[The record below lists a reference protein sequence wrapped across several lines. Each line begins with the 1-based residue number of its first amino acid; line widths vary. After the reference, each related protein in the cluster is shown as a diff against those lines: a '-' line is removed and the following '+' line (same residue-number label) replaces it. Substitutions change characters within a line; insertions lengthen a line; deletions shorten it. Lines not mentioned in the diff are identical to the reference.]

1 MKHPLKQAAALC
13 SAFTL
18 VVVASSAIYSNG
30 PLRGSI
36 ADPYNDYVI
45 DDGMGGGNS
54 SATTTTSSDDGMGGG
69 ASSETTSSTDNDDG
83 MDGGGSSSTGTDG
96 DDGYEDDWNNYS
108 SPGTDYTDGYP
119 DGYPDDY
126 FYPSYGE
133 YDYMDPY
140 LENSY
145 DNYTD
150 SYSDSY
156 ENMDIKFV
164 DFLDDQDLYVDGMFV
179 PAASPR
185 PEASYESETM
195 SAPMIITET
204 IIDAIMNFMRLIYGG
219 ATPQAALPVA

>member
-45 DDGMGGGNS
+45 DDGM
-54 SATTTTSSDDGMGGG
+54 
-69 ASSETTSSTDNDDG
+69 
-83 MDGGGSSSTGTDG
+83 DGGGSSSTGTDG

-108 SPGTDYTDGYP
+108 SLGTDYTD
-119 DGYPDDY
+119 DYPDDY
-126 FYPSYGE
+126 FDPRYEE

-185 PEASYESETM
+185 PEVSYESETM

-204 IIDAIMNFMRLIYGG
+204 IIEAIMNFMRLIYGG

>member
-1 MKHPLKQAAALC
+1 
-13 SAFTL
+13 
-18 VVVASSAIYSNG
+18 
-30 PLRGSI
+30 
-36 ADPYNDYVI
+36 
-45 DDGMGGGNS
+45 
-54 SATTTTSSDDGMGGG
+54 
-69 ASSETTSSTDNDDG
+69 
-83 MDGGGSSSTGTDG
+83 
-96 DDGYEDDWNNYS
+96 
-108 SPGTDYTDGYP
+108 
-119 DGYPDDY
+119 
-126 FYPSYGE
+126 
-133 YDYMDPY
+133 MDPY

>member
-1 MKHPLKQAAALC
+1 MDGGG
-13 SAFTL
+13 
-18 VVVASSAIYSNG
+18 SSSTG
-30 PLRGSI
+30 TDG
-36 ADPYNDYVI
+36 
-45 DDGMGGGNS
+45 DDG
-54 SATTTTSSDDGMGGG
+54 
-69 ASSETTSSTDNDDG
+69 DDG

-108 SPGTDYTDGYP
+108 SLGTDYTD
-119 DGYPDDY
+119 DYPDDY
-126 FYPSYGE
+126 FDPRYEE

-185 PEASYESETM
+185 PEVSYESETM

-204 IIDAIMNFMRLIYGG
+204 IIEAIMNFMRLIYGG

>member
-36 ADPYNDYVI
+36 VDPYNDYVI

-108 SPGTDYTDGYP
+108 SPGTDYT